1 MVGMGGSCGCK
12 AMYLGLGACPPK
24 KILSLLRV
32 VSSILRQFPGPSSC
46 RVKDRFL
53 TKSLSCPD
61 ENDMLY
67 IVVAKY
73 VRDSDSM
80 MWCV

>member
-32 VSSILRQFPGPSSC
+32 GSSSC